1 MQSEQEY
8 FLILNDSKNNGVD
21 SFLFGDKIETNSMKN
36 LLLVMLAHLLSI
48 TVCISQEVGLS
59 SGSIGCKLQ
68 VSSDNQFIKVNMVI
82 QGSPADVA
90 GLKAGDHIIGID
102 GVSVREIK
110 NPINHIKGT
119 PGTFVKL
126 AIGRYGKAGILEGN
140 VPRISVPLSDE
151 RRYVTEGDLATRIY
165 TNDFSEHRQ
174 MVQSSMA
181 VLDDEDVNIFNYRS
195 YDFEYSSAQDPL
207 LEKELFKEVADQLN
221 TMGLKRSQNNPDML
235 ILMSSYS
242 GSKEHY
248 NPPQQIIS
256 TRISTAYDWYWGFV
270 PIPITESTTQGGYTE
285 VTYLYSISLKF
296 LDAHKIGHSKL
307 PPVIWS
313 GSVSQ
318 ASNIKSNLV
327 DKSGDLFTLLLYQF
341 PTVWIPNSEYYLLLH
356 YTYTGIIYD
365 LNDMR
370 TVADVIPGSPAA
382 TAGIQKGDEIINIF
396 NSRVPDKYS
405 DAGKDQW
412 SYVTSGNNNG
422 LRYLFIMSNLKYK
435 PYMQKDLKTVS
446 FMIKHNGDRQKVRVT
461 PQDRLYFSLVK
472 N

>member
-1 MQSEQEY
+1 M
-8 FLILNDSKNNGVD
+8 
-21 SFLFGDKIETNSMKN
+21 
-36 LLLVMLAHLLSI
+36 
-48 TVCISQEVGLS
+48 
-59 SGSIGCKLQ
+59 
-68 VSSDNQFIKVNMVI
+68 
-82 QGSPADVA
+82 
-90 GLKAGDHIIGID
+90 
-102 GVSVREIK
+102 
-110 NPINHIKGT
+110 
-119 PGTFVKL
+119 
-126 AIGRYGKAGILEGN
+126 
-140 VPRISVPLSDE
+140 
-151 RRYVTEGDLATRIY
+151 
-165 TNDFSEHRQ
+165 
-174 MVQSSMA
+174 
-181 VLDDEDVNIFNYRS
+181 
-195 YDFEYSSAQDPL
+195 
-207 LEKELFKEVADQLN
+207 
-221 TMGLKRSQNNPDML
+221 
-235 ILMSSYS
+235 
-242 GSKEHY
+242 
-248 NPPQQIIS
+248 
-256 TRISTAYDWYWGFV
+256 
-270 PIPITESTTQGGYTE
+270 
-285 VTYLYSISLKF
+285 
-296 LDAHKIGHSKL
+296 
-307 PPVIWS
+307 IWS

>member
-1 MQSEQEY
+1 
-8 FLILNDSKNNGVD
+8 
-21 SFLFGDKIETNSMKN
+21 MKN
-36 LLLVMLAHLLSI
+36 LLLVVLAGLLNI
-48 TVCISQEVGLS
+48 TVCVSQEES
-59 SGSIGCKLQ
+59 SSTGSIGCVLQ
-68 VSSDNQFIKVNMVI
+68 VSSDNQFIKVKRVF
-82 QGSPADVA
+82 QGSSADIS
-90 GLKAGDHIIGID
+90 GIQAGDHIIGID
-102 GVSVREIK
+102 GVNVRAIR
-110 NPINHIKGT
+110 NPISHVKGA
-119 PGTFVKL
+119 PGTYVKL
-126 AIGRYGKAGILEGN
+126 AIARYGKEGILDGN
-140 VPRISVPLSDE
+140 VPRISVPLSDDS
-151 RRYVTEGDLATRIY
+151 RYITEGELATRIY
-165 TNDFSEHRQ
+165 TNDYSEHRQ

-181 VLDDEDVNIFNYRS
+181 VLDDEDINIFNYRS
-195 YDFEYSSAQDPL
+195 YDFEYTSAQDPL

-221 TMGLKRSQNNPDML
+221 TMGLKRNQNNPDML
-235 ILMSSYS
+235 IVMSSYS

-285 VTYLYSISLKF
+285 VTYLYTISLKF
-296 LDAHKIGHSKL
+296 LDAHKIGHTKL

-318 ASNIKSNLV
+318 ASNIKSNMV

-396 NSRVPDKYS
+396 NSKVPDKYS
-405 DAGKDQW
+405 DASKDQW
-412 SYVTSGNNNG
+412 SYMTYGKNNG
-422 LRYLFIMSNLKYK
+422 LRYLFIMSNLKYR

-446 FMIKHNGDRQKVRVT
+446 FVIKHNGDRMRVSVT
-461 PQDRLYFSLVK
+461 PVDKLHFSLVK

>member
-1 MQSEQEY
+1 
-8 FLILNDSKNNGVD
+8 
-21 SFLFGDKIETNSMKN
+21 MKK
-36 LLLVMLAHLLSI
+36 LLLVLLAGLVNF
-48 TVCISQEVGLS
+48 TVCFSQEES
-59 SGSIGCKLQ
+59 SSTGSIGCILQ
-68 VSSDNQFIKVNMVI
+68 VSNDNQFIKVSRVF
-82 QGSPADVA
+82 QGSTADMA

-102 GVSVREIK
+102 GVNVREIR
-110 NPINHIKGT
+110 NPISHIKGVR
-119 PGTFVKL
+119 GTNVKL
-126 AIGRYGKAGILEGN
+126 AIARYGKAGILEGN

-151 RRYVTEGDLATRIY
+151 SRYVTEGELATKIY
-165 TNDFSEHRQ
+165 TNDYSEHRQ

-181 VLDDEDVNIFNYRS
+181 VLDDEDINIFNYRS
-195 YDFEYSSAQDPL
+195 YDFEYTSAQDPL

-221 TMGLKRSQNNPDML
+221 TMGLKRNQNNPDML
-235 ILMSSYS
+235 IVMSSYS

-270 PIPITESTTQGGYTE
+270 PIPITESTTQEGYTE

-296 LDAHKIGHSKL
+296 LDAHKIGHTKL

-318 ASNIKSNLV
+318 ASNKRSNLV

-370 TVADVIPGSPAA
+370 TIADVIPGSPAA

-396 NSRVPDKYS
+396 NSKVPDKYT

-412 SYVTSGNNNG
+412 SYMTSGNNNG

-435 PYMQKDLKTVS
+435 PYMQKNLKTVT
-446 FMIKHNGDRQKVRVT
+446 FVIRHDGDRMRVSVN
-461 PQDRLYFSLVK
+461 PIDKLHFSLVK